1 MNKVW
6 FTLLRNHTII
16 FIFVLLSKLV
26 GQSNSF
32 FIVLNGDSNAIG
44 YIDEYDIDF
53 ESENIKDKIKEYSSN
68 NFLDSKSLME

>member
-1 MNKVW
+1 MLPTYICSCLHVYVYMRHRPNAAARQRTDEPY
-6 FTLLRNHTII
+6 FDYR
-16 FIFVLLSKLV
+16 
-26 GQSNSF
+26 
-32 FIVLNGDSNAIG
+32 DAIG